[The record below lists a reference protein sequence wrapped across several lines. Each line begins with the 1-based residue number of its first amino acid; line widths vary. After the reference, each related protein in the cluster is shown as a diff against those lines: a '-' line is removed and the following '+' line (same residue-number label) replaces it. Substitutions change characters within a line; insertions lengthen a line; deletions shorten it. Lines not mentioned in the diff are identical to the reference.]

1 MGSES
6 DLPPGA
12 KPLGRPEPSGPEA
25 EGGDSP
31 GGAPAPGS
39 TPPPGWYPDPERVGQ
54 RYWDGAQW
62 TDHTAPPAPD
72 PSSAQPYP
80 SPQHGAPYP
89 VQPGYAPVFVPATK
103 TNGFSIASLVLGI
116 LWIYWIGSILAL
128 VFGYVAKSQI
138 DRSGGLQSGRGMAIA
153 GIVLGWIGVAVLILV
168 IALIIIGVSS
178 EPY

>member
-1 MGSES
+1 MASES
-6 DLPPGA
+6 NLPPGA
-12 KPLGRPEPSGPEA
+12 GPSGSTGDEA
-25 EGGDSP
+25 GGEDSSGQP
-31 GGAPAPGS
+31 TAAAS
-39 TPPPGWYPDPERVGQ
+39 TPPPGWYPDPERPGQ

-62 TDHTAPPAPD
+62 TDRTAPPPPEP
-72 PSSAQPYP
+72 PSGQPY
-80 SPQHGAPYP
+80 SAPQYGAQYP
-89 VQPGYAPVFVPATK
+89 MQPGYAPVFVPATK

-153 GIVLGWIGVAVLILV
+153 GIVLGWIGVGILILV
-168 IALIIIGVSS
+168 IALVIVGVSS